1 MGKVGVFWVSEPVQP
16 GDVVMLYG
24 GGLREVSA
32 VRLSRLP
39 DAPVK
44 APFVRPSPS
53 SSGKAL
59 KVTILQGDD
68 ACLKFVLPEG
78 LKQGVFKVV
87 VGDKTV
93 FLNRPKVEWCQPTSL
108 LPGMRE
114 NDAAPGQTVQV
125 IGRNF
130 LLEGGEGAKAQV
142 ALVNSQGK
150 AILLKPTKVEKYSLL
165 VPLPSNL
172 PLGEY

>member
-1 MGKVGVFWVSEPVQP
+1 
-16 GDVVMLYG
+16 
-24 GGLREVSA
+24 
-32 VRLSRLP
+32 
-39 DAPVK
+39 
-44 APFVRPSPS
+44 
-53 SSGKAL
+53 L

-114 NDAAPGQTVQV
+114 NEAAPGQTVQV

-172 PLGEY
+172 PLGEYEVWVHNGFGGQEGWAGGVRLRVRQPEK